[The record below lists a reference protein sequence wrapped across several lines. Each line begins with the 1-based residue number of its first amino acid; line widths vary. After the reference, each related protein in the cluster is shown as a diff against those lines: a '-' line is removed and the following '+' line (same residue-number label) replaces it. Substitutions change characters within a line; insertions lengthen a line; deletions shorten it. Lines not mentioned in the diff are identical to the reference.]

1 MNLPTVKQLRY
12 FIALEKYAH
21 FGKAAE
27 ACFVSQSAFSV
38 AIRELESTLG
48 TQLFDRTNKKVSI
61 TAMGQ
66 EIVVQARLVV
76 RDLEALVDMAWVSSE
91 PLSGKLRLGVIP
103 TISPFLL
110 PKILPQLRSHF
121 PRLQLF
127 LQEDTTQRVYE
138 KLMSGELDLILIAFP
153 YELRNVEKM
162 TLFKDPFLL
171 AYKKGSQFIKT
182 QKVTADNLQSE
193 SIMLLG
199 DGHCLRDHALSACKI
214 RNRNKI
220 SHFSAS
226 SLLTLIEMVEADL
239 GVTYL
244 PEMAKDSPMLKN
256 TNIKT
261 QAMPKNSHREIGLIW
276 RKGSARGK
284 EFRMLGEFI
293 RKHRNMKNRK

>member
-1 MNLPTVKQLRY
+1 MNVNLPTFKQLRY
-12 FIALEKYAH
+12 LIALGEHMH

-48 TQLFDRTNKKVSI
+48 VQLFDRTNKRVTI

-66 EIVVQARLVV
+66 EIIVQARLVV
-76 RDLEALVDMAWVSSE
+76 RDLEALVHMARVSNE

-121 PRLQLF
+121 PQLQLF

-162 TLFKDPFLL
+162 TLFKDQFLL
-171 AYKKGSQFIKT
+171 AYRKGSQFIGT
-182 QKVTADNLQSE
+182 QEITVDHLQSE
-193 SIMLLG
+193 SILLLE
-199 DGHCLRDHALSACKI
+199 DGHCLREHALSACKI
-214 RNRNKI
+214 RNLNKV
-220 SHFSAS
+220 SHFAAS

-256 TNIKT
+256 TNIQI
-261 QAMPKNSHREIGLIW
+261 QAMPKSSHREIGLIW
-276 RKGSARGK
+276 RKGPARNK
-284 EFRMLGEFI
+284 EFKMLGDFI
-293 RKHRNMKNRK
+293 KKNR

>member
-12 FIALEKYAH
+12 LIELEKYAH

-27 ACFVSQSAFSV
+27 ASFVSQSAFSV

-48 TQLFDRTNKKVSI
+48 TQLFDRTNKRVTI
-61 TAMGQ
+61 TAMGR
-66 EIVVQARLVV
+66 EIVVQARLVI
-76 RDLEALVDMAWVSSE
+76 RDLEALMDMAWVSSE

-110 PKILPQLRSHF
+110 PKLLPKLRSQF

-138 KLMSGELDLILIAFP
+138 RLMSGELDLILIAFP

-162 TLFKDPFLL
+162 KLFNDQFLL
-171 AYKKGSQFIKT
+171 AYRTGSQFIDK
-182 QKVTADNLQSE
+182 QKVTVDHLQPE
-193 SIMLLG
+193 SILLLE

-214 RNRNKI
+214 RNLNKV
-220 SHFSAS
+220 SHFAAS

-284 EFRMLGEFI
+284 EFKMLGEFI
-293 RKHRNMKNRK
+293 KKNR

>member
-12 FIALEKYAH
+12 LVELEKHAH

-48 TQLFDRTNKKVSI
+48 AQLFDRTNKRVTI

-66 EIVVQARLVV
+66 EIVVQARLVI
-76 RDLEALVDMAWVSSE
+76 RDLEALMDMARVSSE

-110 PKILPQLRSHF
+110 PKILPKLRSQF
-121 PRLQLF
+121 PQLQLF

-138 KLMSGELDLILIAFP
+138 RLMSGELDLILIAFP

-162 TLFKDPFLL
+162 KLFDDQFLL
-171 AYKKGSQFIKT
+171 AYKTDSQFIDT
-182 QKVTADNLQSE
+182 QKVTVDHLQSE
-193 SIMLLG
+193 SILLLE
-199 DGHCLRDHALSACKI
+199 DGHCLRDHAISACKI
-214 RNRNKI
+214 RNLNKV
-220 SHFSAS
+220 SHFAAS

-244 PEMAKDSPMLKN
+244 PEMAKNSPMLKN

-261 QAMPKNSHREIGLIW
+261 QVMPKNSHREIGLIW

-284 EFRMLGEFI
+284 EFKMLGEFI
-293 RKHRNMKNRK
+293 KKNR

>member
-1 MNLPTVKQLRY
+1 MNLPTFKQLRY
-12 FIALEKYAH
+12 LIALGEHMH

-48 TQLFDRTNKKVSI
+48 VQLFDRTNKRVTI

-66 EIVVQARLVV
+66 EIIVQARLVV
-76 RDLEALVDMAWVSSE
+76 RDLESLVHMARVSNE

-121 PRLQLF
+121 PQLQLF

-162 TLFKDPFLL
+162 TLFKDQFLL
-171 AYKKGSQFIKT
+171 AYRKGSQFIGT
-182 QKVTADNLQSE
+182 EEITVDHLQSE
-193 SIMLLG
+193 SILLLE
-199 DGHCLRDHALSACKI
+199 DGHCLREHALSACKI
-214 RNRNKI
+214 RNLNKV
-220 SHFSAS
+220 SHFAAS

-256 TNIKT
+256 TNIQI
-261 QAMPKNSHREIGLIW
+261 QAMPKSSHREIGLIW
-276 RKGSARGK
+276 RKGTARNK
-284 EFRMLGEFI
+284 EFKMLGDFI
-293 RKHRNMKNRK
+293 KKNR

>member
-12 FIALEKYAH
+12 LIELEKHGH

-48 TQLFDRTNKKVSI
+48 TQLFDRTNKSVTI

-66 EIVVQARLVV
+66 EIVVQARLVI
-76 RDLEALVDMAWVSSE
+76 RDLEALMDMARVSSE

-110 PKILPQLRSHF
+110 PKILPKLRSHF
-121 PRLQLF
+121 PQLQLF

-138 KLMSGELDLILIAFP
+138 RLMSGELDLILIAFP

-162 TLFKDPFLL
+162 KLFNDQFLL
-171 AYKKGSQFIKT
+171 AYKAGSQFIDS
-182 QKVTADNLQSE
+182 QKVTVEHLQSE
-193 SIMLLG
+193 SILLLE

-214 RNRNKI
+214 RNLNKV
-220 SHFSAS
+220 SHFAAS

-261 QAMPKNSHREIGLIW
+261 QAMPKSSHREIGLIW
-276 RKGSARGK
+276 RQGSARGE
-284 EFRMLGEFI
+284 EFKMLGEFI
-293 RKHRNMKNRK
+293 KKNR

>member
-12 FIALEKYAH
+12 LIELEKHAH

-48 TQLFDRTNKKVSI
+48 TQLFDRTNKSVTI
-61 TAMGQ
+61 TAMGR

-76 RDLEALVDMAWVSSE
+76 RDLEALMDMARVSSE
-91 PLSGKLRLGVIP
+91 LLSGKLRLGVIP

-110 PKILPQLRSHF
+110 PKILPQMRARF
-121 PRLQLF
+121 PKLQLF
-127 LQEDTTQRVYE
+127 LQEDTTQRIYE
-138 KLMSGELDLILIAFP
+138 RLMTGELDLILIAFP

-162 TLFKDPFLL
+162 KLFNDQFLL
-171 AYKKGSQFIKT
+171 AYKTGSQFIDT
-182 QKVTADNLQSE
+182 QKVTVDHLQSE
-193 SIMLLG
+193 SILLLE

-214 RNRNKI
+214 RNLNKV
-220 SHFSAS
+220 SHFAAS

-239 GVTYL
+239 GITYL

-261 QAMPKNSHREIGLIW
+261 QAMPKSSHREIGLIW
-276 RKGSARGK
+276 RKGSARSE
-284 EFRMLGEFI
+284 EFKMLGEFI
-293 RKHRNMKNRK
+293 KKNR

>member
-12 FIALEKYAH
+12 LIELEKYAH

-27 ACFVSQSAFSV
+27 ASFVSQSAFSV

-48 TQLFDRTNKKVSI
+48 TQLFDRTNKRVTI

-66 EIVVQARLVV
+66 EIVVQARLVI
-76 RDLEALVDMAWVSSE
+76 RDLEALMDMARVSSE
-91 PLSGKLRLGVIP
+91 PLSCKLRLGVIP

-110 PKILPQLRSHF
+110 PKLLPKLRSQF

-138 KLMSGELDLILIAFP
+138 RLMSGELDLILIAFP

-162 TLFKDPFLL
+162 KLFNDQFLL
-171 AYKKGSQFIKT
+171 AYRTGSQFIDK
-182 QKVTADNLQSE
+182 QKVTVDHLQPE
-193 SIMLLG
+193 SILLLE
-199 DGHCLRDHALSACKI
+199 DDHCLRDHALSACKI
-214 RNRNKI
+214 RNLNKV
-220 SHFSAS
+220 SHFAAS

-284 EFRMLGEFI
+284 EFKMLGEFI
-293 RKHRNMKNRK
+293 KKNR

>member
-12 FIALEKYAH
+12 LIELEKHGH

-48 TQLFDRTNKKVSI
+48 TQLFDRTNKSVTI

-66 EIVVQARLVV
+66 EIVVQARLVI
-76 RDLEALVDMAWVSSE
+76 RDLEALMDMARVSSE

-110 PKILPQLRSHF
+110 PKILPKLRSHF
-121 PRLQLF
+121 PQLQLF

-138 KLMSGELDLILIAFP
+138 RLMSGELDLILIAFP

-162 TLFKDPFLL
+162 KLFNDQFLL
-171 AYKKGSQFIKT
+171 AYKAGSQFIDK
-182 QKVTADNLQSE
+182 QKVTVDQLQSE
-193 SIMLLG
+193 SILLLE

-214 RNRNKI
+214 RNLNKV
-220 SHFSAS
+220 SHFAAS

-261 QAMPKNSHREIGLIW
+261 QVMPKNSHREIGLIW
-276 RKGSARGK
+276 RQGSARGE
-284 EFRMLGEFI
+284 EFKMLGEFI
-293 RKHRNMKNRK
+293 KKNR

>member
-1 MNLPTVKQLRY
+1 M
-12 FIALEKYAH
+12 H

-48 TQLFDRTNKKVSI
+48 VQLIDRTNKRVTI

-66 EIVVQARLVV
+66 EIIVQARLVV
-76 RDLEALVDMAWVSSE
+76 RDLEALVDMARVSNE

-121 PRLQLF
+121 PQLQLF

-138 KLMSGELDLILIAFP
+138 KLMSGELDLVLIAFP

-162 TLFKDPFLL
+162 TLFKDQFLL
-171 AYKKGSQFIKT
+171 AYRKGSKFAGT
-182 QKVTADNLQSE
+182 QGITVDHLQSE
-193 SIMLLG
+193 SILLLE

-214 RNRNKI
+214 RNLNKV
-220 SHFSAS
+220 SHFAAS

-256 TNIKT
+256 TNIQT
-261 QAMPKNSHREIGLIW
+261 QTMPKSSHREIGLIW
-276 RKGSARGK
+276 RKGTARSK
-284 EFRMLGEFI
+284 EFKMLGEFI
-293 RKHRNMKNRK
+293 KKNR

>member
-1 MNLPTVKQLRY
+1 MNVNLPTFKQLRY
-12 FIALEKYAH
+12 LIALGEHMH

-48 TQLFDRTNKKVSI
+48 VQLFDRTNKRVTI

-66 EIVVQARLVV
+66 EIIVQARLVV
-76 RDLEALVDMAWVSSE
+76 RDLESLVHMARVSND

-121 PRLQLF
+121 PQLQLF

-162 TLFKDPFLL
+162 TLFKDQFLL
-171 AYKKGSQFIKT
+171 AYRKGSQFIGT
-182 QKVTADNLQSE
+182 QEITVDHLQSE
-193 SIMLLG
+193 SILLLE
-199 DGHCLRDHALSACKI
+199 DGHCLREHALSACKI
-214 RNRNKI
+214 RNLNKV
-220 SHFSAS
+220 SHFAAS

-256 TNIKT
+256 TNIQI
-261 QAMPKNSHREIGLIW
+261 QAMPKSSHREIGLIW
-276 RKGSARGK
+276 RKGTARNK
-284 EFRMLGEFI
+284 EFKMLGDFI
-293 RKHRNMKNRK
+293 KKNR

>member
-12 FIALEKYAH
+12 LIELEKHGH

-48 TQLFDRTNKKVSI
+48 TQLFDRTNKSVTI

-66 EIVVQARLVV
+66 EIVVQARLVI
-76 RDLEALVDMAWVSSE
+76 RDLEALMDMARVSSE

-110 PKILPQLRSHF
+110 PKILPKLRSHF
-121 PRLQLF
+121 PQLQLF

-138 KLMSGELDLILIAFP
+138 RLMSGELDLILIAFP

-162 TLFKDPFLL
+162 KLFNDQFLL
-171 AYKKGSQFIKT
+171 AYKAGSQFIDS
-182 QKVTADNLQSE
+182 QKVTVEHLQSE
-193 SIMLLG
+193 SILLLE

-214 RNRNKI
+214 RNLNKV
-220 SHFSAS
+220 SHFAAS

-276 RKGSARGK
+276 RQGSARGE
-284 EFRMLGEFI
+284 EFKMLGEFI
-293 RKHRNMKNRK
+293 KKNR

>member
-1 MNLPTVKQLRY
+1 MKLPTVKQLRY
-12 FIALEKYAH
+12 FVELEKHAH

-48 TQLFDRTNKKVSI
+48 TQLFDRTNKRVTI

-66 EIVVQARLVV
+66 EIVVQARLVI
-76 RDLEALVDMAWVSSE
+76 RDLEALMDMAWVSSE

-110 PKILPQLRSHF
+110 PKLLPQLRSHF
-121 PRLQLF
+121 PQLQLY

-138 KLMSGELDLILIAFP
+138 RLMSGELDLILIAFP

-162 TLFKDPFLL
+162 KLFNDQFLL
-171 AYKKGSQFIKT
+171 AYKTGSQFIDK
-182 QKVTADNLQSE
+182 QKVTVDHLQSE
-193 SIMLLG
+193 SILLLE
-199 DGHCLRDHALSACKI
+199 DGHCLRDHVLSACKI
-214 RNRNKI
+214 RNLNKV
-220 SHFSAS
+220 SHFAAS

-261 QAMPKNSHREIGLIW
+261 QVMPKSSHREIGLIW

-284 EFRMLGEFI
+284 EFKMLGEFI
-293 RKHRNMKNRK
+293 KENR

>member
-1 MNLPTVKQLRY
+1 M
-12 FIALEKYAH
+12 H

-27 ACFVSQSAFSV
+27 ACFISQSAFSV

-48 TQLFDRTNKKVSI
+48 VQLIDRTNKRVTI

-66 EIVVQARLVV
+66 EIIVQARLVV
-76 RDLEALVDMAWVSSE
+76 RDLESLVHMARVSND

-121 PRLQLF
+121 PQLQLF

-138 KLMSGELDLILIAFP
+138 KLMNGELDLVLIAFP

-162 TLFKDPFLL
+162 TLFKDQFLL
-171 AYKKGSQFIKT
+171 AYRKGSQFIGT
-182 QKVTADNLQSE
+182 QEITVDHLQSE
-193 SIMLLG
+193 SILLLE
-199 DGHCLRDHALSACKI
+199 DGHCLREHALSACKI
-214 RNRNKI
+214 RNLNKV
-220 SHFSAS
+220 SHFAAS

-256 TNIKT
+256 TNIQT
-261 QAMPKNSHREIGLIW
+261 QAMPKSSHREIGLIW
-276 RKGSARGK
+276 RKGTARSK
-284 EFRMLGEFI
+284 EFKMLGEFI
-293 RKHRNMKNRK
+293 KKNR

>member
-12 FIALEKYAH
+12 LVELEKQAH

-48 TQLFDRTNKKVSI
+48 TQLFDRTNKRVTI

-66 EIVVQARLVV
+66 EIVVQARLVI
-76 RDLEALVDMAWVSSE
+76 RDLEALMDMARVSSE

-110 PKILPQLRSHF
+110 PKILPKLRSHF
-121 PRLQLF
+121 PQLQLF
-127 LQEDTTQRVYE
+127 LQEDTTKRVYE
-138 KLMSGELDLILIAFP
+138 RLMSGELDLILIAFP

-162 TLFKDPFLL
+162 KLFNDQFLL
-171 AYKKGSQFIKT
+171 AYKTGSQFIDK
-182 QKVTADNLQSE
+182 QKVTVDHLQPE
-193 SIMLLG
+193 SILLLE

-214 RNRNKI
+214 RNLNKV
-220 SHFSAS
+220 SHFAAS

-261 QAMPKNSHREIGLIW
+261 QAMPKSSHREIGLIW

-284 EFRMLGEFI
+284 EFKMLGEFI
-293 RKHRNMKNRK
+293 KENR

>member
-1 MNLPTVKQLRY
+1 MKLPTVKQLRY
-12 FIALEKYAH
+12 LAELEKHAH

-48 TQLFDRTNKKVSI
+48 TQLFDRTNKRVTI

-66 EIVVQARLVV
+66 EIVVQARLVIQ
-76 RDLEALVDMAWVSSE
+76 DLEALMDMARVSSE

-110 PKILPQLRSHF
+110 PKILPKLRSHF
-121 PRLQLF
+121 PQLQLF

-138 KLMSGELDLILIAFP
+138 RLMSGELDLILIAFP

-162 TLFKDPFLL
+162 KLFNDQFLL
-171 AYKKGSQFIKT
+171 AYRTGSQFIDK
-182 QKVTADNLQSE
+182 QKVTVDHLQPE
-193 SIMLLG
+193 SILLLE

-214 RNRNKI
+214 RNLNKV
-220 SHFSAS
+220 SHFAAS

-284 EFRMLGEFI
+284 EFKMLGEFI
-293 RKHRNMKNRK
+293 KKNR